1 MFKMAIRIMS
11 GSDPTHAMPEAILFL
26 SSSQNVI
33 LPMPLNVLRFL
44 FLSLMVEIRLLTS
57 IIAALS
63 NNSGGSSTILPVK
76 EEHAEKKTAISNMV
90 TCFTR

>member
-1 MFKMAIRIMS
+1 MS
-11 GSDPTHAMPEAILFL
+11 GSDPTHAMLEVILFL
-26 SSSQNVI
+26 SSFQNVI

-44 FLSLMVEIRLLTS
+44 FLSLIVERRLLTS
-57 IIAALS
+57 IIAAGS

-90 TCFTR
+90 ACFT